1 MALAPATVL
10 GTPLYP
16 PPRQKVCEV
25 SVGKTV
31 QSSISYPAASPAAS
45 TSTVPVSDALKA
57 GTAIVRVGMLH
68 GMVGMV
74 GVGKPP
80 MRSSR
85 RWPSSADG
93 SSAPGASSSCSRR
106 RRPRK
111 AAQKSADIPPAA
123 PAAIVRVP
131 SSLILPSLIWIL
143 TVALVEK
150 VGVEMVLAPMPSG
163 RVRPRENEPEEREK
177 VTCARRGVWVGHG
190 VGRGVWAEGCGQRGV
205 GGGVRGGSS

>member
-1 MALAPATVL
+1 MALAPATVP

-31 QSSISYPAASPAAS
+31 QSSIWYPAASPAAS

-68 GMVGMV
+68 GMVG
-74 GVGKPP
+74 VGKPP

-85 RWPSSADG
+85 RWSSSADG
-93 SSAPGASSSCSRR
+93 PSAPGASSSCSRR
-106 RRPRK
+106 RRPVK

-163 RVRPRENEPEEREK
+163 RLRPRENEPEEREK
-177 VTCARRGVWVGHG
+177 VTCARRGVWVGHH
-190 VGRGVWAEGCGQRGV
+190 RAW
-205 GGGVRGGSS
+205 